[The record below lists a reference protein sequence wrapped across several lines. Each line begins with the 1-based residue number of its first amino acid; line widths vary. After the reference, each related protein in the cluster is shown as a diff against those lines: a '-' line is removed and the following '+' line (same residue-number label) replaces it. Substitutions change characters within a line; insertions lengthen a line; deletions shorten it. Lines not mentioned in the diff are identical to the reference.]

1 MEDAA
6 GLVEDG
12 VEIGGGTGHQV
23 HGGTSISEVSSVGT
37 RVPDRFRYMRDTR
50 DVGQEAAALLRRG
63 RPAGLAKA
71 PCSLAGSCLMG
82 WLRMTRPSLEISTVS
97 PTTRTWTDCLR

>member
-50 DVGQEAAALLRRG
+50 D
-63 RPAGLAKA
+63 AG
-71 PCSLAGSCLMG
+71 
-82 WLRMTRPSLEISTVS
+82 
-97 PTTRTWTDCLR
+97 